1 MAQINITLNQ
11 EEIQRLLTENRD
23 EAFKKLFE
31 NALNSVLKAES
42 TQQLRAEPYER
53 TEERTDSRNGFRDRP
68 FTTRI
73 GRITLH
79 VPRHRNVPF
88 KTMIFDNYS
97 RSEAALIAGMAEMV
111 VNGVSTRRVS
121 KVVETLCGASFSKS
135 TVSELCKDLS
145 KSVEA
150 FRNRP
155 LEGKYI
161 FLSVDATYFKVRED
175 HRIISKAFM
184 VALATNEKGVRE
196 IIGFGVYNCE
206 SKETWK
212 EFLMGLKNRG
222 LNGVLMITSD
232 AHEGLRDA
240 VRRVFPNVP
249 WQRCQFHFSRN
260 VSDKAAKKYQAGIRA
275 DLNELFNCRTLEEA
289 RKVRDRMLDEYSDV
303 ASSAME
309 CLESGF
315 DDAMT
320 VIALPRHLRKY
331 YRTSNHLERLNKEL
345 KRRSDVIGVFPN
357 EGSLLRL
364 MGSVLIE
371 KNEGLQEMKAV
382 FSAETLAVLLKSETP
397 QQLMNIADGQ
407 AKLLT
412 I

>member
-23 EAFKKLFE
+23 EAFKKLLE
-31 NALNSVLKAES
+31 NAVNSVLKAES
-42 TQQLRAEPYER
+42 TQQLHAEPYER

-79 VPRHRNVPF
+79 VPRHRKVPF

-121 KVVETLCGASFSKS
+121 KVVETLCGTSFSKS

-260 VSDKAAKKYQAGIRA
+260 VSDKASKKYQAGIRA

-289 RKVRDRMLDEYSDV
+289 RKVRDRMLEEYSDV
-303 ASSAME
+303 APSAME

-320 VIALPRHLRKY
+320 VMALPRHLRKY

-345 KRRSDVIGVFPN
+345 KRRSDVIGIFPN
-357 EGSLLRL
+357 ESSLLRL

-412 I
+412 T

>member
-320 VIALPRHLRKY
+320 VMVLPRHLRKY

-412 I
+412 T